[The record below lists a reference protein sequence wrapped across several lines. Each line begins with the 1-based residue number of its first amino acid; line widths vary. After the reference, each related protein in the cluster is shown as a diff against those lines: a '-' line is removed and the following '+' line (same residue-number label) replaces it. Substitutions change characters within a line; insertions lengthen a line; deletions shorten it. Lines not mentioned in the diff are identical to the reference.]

1 MKETRFKQTEIGLIP
16 EEWEV
21 RKLGSIFKFIPNNTI
36 SRENLVNLGTVMN
49 VHYGD
54 ILIKY
59 GSILDIKN
67 NDIPFINDS
76 VISNSKFNE
85 FAKDGDILI
94 ADTAEDEMVC
104 KATELYNIE
113 NRKLV
118 SGLHTM
124 WIRPIIEFK
133 PKYLG
138 YFFNSTFYHN
148 QILPLIQGTKVCSVS
163 KGAIK
168 DTCIS
173 IPLENEQNKIA
184 SALTSIDNLLLSLD
198 KQIEKKRLIK
208 QGAMQELLT
217 GKKRLPGFT
226 GEWVERRL
234 GEISE
239 MNSGGTPSVNVKEY
253 YGYGIPF
260 LSISDMSWQGKYL
273 RQTEKSITYLGL
285 KNSSARI
292 VPSGT
297 ILYAMYASIGKC
309 SIANIELAISQA
321 ILGIKVNKEV
331 LNNIYLYYYLSFI
344 ENKAK
349 EIGQQGTQSNL
360 SKQIVEKFKIQLP
373 TIKEQQTIAT
383 ILSSM
388 DKEIESLEGKK
399 AKYEQIKQGMMQ
411 QLLTGKIRL
420 IS

>member
-16 EEWEV
+16 EDWSYGNFADFLKTFTTGATPL
-21 RKLGSIFKFIPNNTI
+21 RSIKSYYEGNIKWVSSGELNYRTIYDTIEHITESAARNT
-36 SRENLVNLGTVMN
+36 NLKTHEKGTFLMAITGLEAEGTRGKCAILGT
-49 VHYGD
+49 
-54 ILIKY
+54 
-59 GSILDIKN
+59 
-67 NDIPFINDS
+67 
-76 VISNSKFNE
+76 E
-85 FAKDGDILI
+85 
-94 ADTAEDEMVC
+94 
-104 KATELYNIE
+104 ATTNQSCLAI
-113 NRKLV
+113 
-118 SGLHTM
+118 
-124 WIRPIIEFK
+124 
-133 PKYLG
+133 
-138 YFFNSTFYHN
+138 NSTSKMTVEYLYYYYRLNSDLLAFKYC
-148 QILPLIQGTKVCSVS
+148 QGSKQQSYTVEIVKKLPLYCPKEI
-163 KGAIK
+163 
-168 DTCIS
+168 
-173 IPLENEQNKIA
+173 LEQKKIA
-184 SALTSIDNLLLSLD
+184 SALTSTDNLLLSLE
-198 KQIEKKRLIK
+198 KLIEKKRLIK
-208 QGAMQELLT
+208 QGAMQDLLT

-226 GEWVERRL
+226 GEWVERQL
-234 GEISE
+234 GEITE

-253 YGYGIPF
+253 YGNEIPF

-273 RQTEKSITYLGL
+273 KQTEKSITYLGL

-383 ILSSM
+383 VLSSI

-420 IS
+420 I

>member
-1 MKETRFKQTEIGLIP
+1 
-16 EEWEV
+16 
-21 RKLGSIFKFIPNNTI
+21 
-36 SRENLVNLGTVMN
+36 
-49 VHYGD
+49 
-54 ILIKY
+54 
-59 GSILDIKN
+59 
-67 NDIPFINDS
+67 
-76 VISNSKFNE
+76 
-85 FAKDGDILI
+85 
-94 ADTAEDEMVC
+94 MVC

-168 DTCIS
+168 DTYVS

-198 KQIEKKRLIK
+198 KLIEKKKLIK

-226 GEWVERRL
+226 GEWVEKRL
-234 GEISE
+234 GEIGVLAMCKRVFQEETSE
-239 MNSGGTPSVNVKEY
+239 KGD
-253 YGYGIPF
+253 IPF
-260 LSISDMSWQGKYL
+260 YKIGTFGHQADAYISVEKYE
-273 RQTEKSITYLGL
+273 QL
-285 KNSSARI
+285 KQMYRFPKKGDILISAA
-292 VPSGT
+292 GT
-297 ILYAMYASIGKC
+297 IGRTVVYDGKPAYFQD
-309 SIANIELAISQA
+309 SNIIWLDHNE
-321 ILGIKVNKEV
+321 
-331 LNNIYLYYYLSFI
+331 
-344 ENKAK
+344 
-349 EIGQQGTQSNL
+349 
-360 SKQIVEKFKIQLP
+360 KQIVNSFLYFIYQVVKWNTEN
-373 TIKEQQTIAT
+373 TTIARLYNDNFNNMT
-383 ILSSM
+383 IRFPISIEEQKAIVQVLSSM
-388 DKEIESLEGKK
+388 DKEIQSFESKK